1 MTNDRSSDLSGRTP
15 EQRAQDVV
23 QRIASQ
29 AEAIPFA
36 QGGGHRLDM
45 QVLYT
50 EIVAALRETV
60 DDLAF
65 CSEPEPGRQ

>member
-1 MTNDRSSDLSGRTP
+1 MTIDRSLDHSGRTP

-29 AEAIPFA
+29 AEPIPLT
-36 QGGGHRLDM
+36 QGGGHKLDM
-45 QVLYT
+45 QVLYA
-50 EIVAALRETV
+50 EVVAALRETV

-65 CSEPEPGRQ
+65 CTNTKPNY

>member
-1 MTNDRSSDLSGRTP
+1 MTIDRSLDLSGRTP

-23 QRIASQ
+23 QRIARQ
-29 AEAIPFA
+29 AEAIPLA
-36 QGGGHRLDM
+36 QGGGHKLDM
-45 QVLYT
+45 QVLYA

-65 CSEPEPGRQ
+65 CIETPPGR